1 MWKKGIGVLLLAA
14 AVLMTLG
21 IGADFREYNAD
32 RSAHVAVVA
41 DDQEFIDLTPNQP
54 YAYIGEDGK
63 LYIDF
68 SENNLNYQNE
78 SMNPGWWGKGV
89 SPSSEYAFDCVFN
102 VSNDLWDEVPIC
114 VNVSVNG
121 GGMSIYITDP
131 DDEQSSVEFVLQPGD
146 EKCVGILV
154 STDSND
160 YPCTWFNGTIKVT
173 AEPCEEPR

>member
-1 MWKKGIGVLLLAA
+1 MLLLVA

-68 SENNLNYQNE
+68 SENNPNYQNE
-78 SMNPGWWGKGV
+78 SLNPGWWGKGV

-102 VSNDLWDEVPIC
+102 VSNDLWD
-114 VNVSVNG
+114 NVRINVTITVDG
-121 GGMSIYITDP
+121 EGMSIYTTDP
-131 DDEQSSVEFVLQPGD
+131 DDAHSRVNFILDPGD
-146 EKCVGILV
+146 EQCVGILI
-154 STDSND
+154 SAASND
-160 YPCTWFNGTIKVT
+160 YPCTWFNGTIKLT
-173 AEPCEEPR
+173 AEPWGELTGPWGR